1 MGSKECKDEYHL
13 TLRAV
18 HEFSFRLLCSE
29 WDGSCDDDHPGQISL
44 LRSSNVKCGS
54 ARLEVHMARR
64 SFLRQLLA
72 LPFAGAVSGF
82 AQNSSRKPL
91 NIMMK
96 SAWGSDDPTK
106 AAFPFLHGLALSEA
120 GHSVQIFLLGEA
132 VSLMR
137 KSVAAAV
144 VPVGWPPLEQ
154 TLTKVAERH
163 VQIYACGACSRAR
176 SVAQSDLDQW
186 GAKYGNPTIFVSL
199 VEWADRV
206 ITE

>member
-1 MGSKECKDEYHL
+1 
-13 TLRAV
+13 
-18 HEFSFRLLCSE
+18 
-29 WDGSCDDDHPGQISL
+29 
-44 LRSSNVKCGS
+44 
-54 ARLEVHMARR
+54 MARR
-64 SFLRQLLA
+64 SFLRQLAA
-72 LPFAGAVSGF
+72 LPFLGVA
-82 AQNSSRKPL
+82 SSLGQSTTHKPL

-106 AAFPFLHGLALSEA
+106 ATFPFLHGLALSEA

-137 KSVAAAV
+137 KSLAGAV

-176 SVAQSDLDQW
+176 SVVQADLDQW
-186 GAKYGNPTIFVSL
+186 GAKFGNPTIFVSL